1 LIVWCLTPA
10 LAVFQLYRGVAQN
23 IAGAKEDTNEYDWS
37 LFPFFPVNLAV
48 AFDLLTL
55 QDSGC

>member
-23 IAGAKEDTNEYDWS
+23 IAGAKEDPNEYDWS
-37 LFPFFPVNLAV
+37 LFPFFSKFGSWFRS
-48 AFDLLTL
+48 FDIA
-55 QDSGC
+55 G